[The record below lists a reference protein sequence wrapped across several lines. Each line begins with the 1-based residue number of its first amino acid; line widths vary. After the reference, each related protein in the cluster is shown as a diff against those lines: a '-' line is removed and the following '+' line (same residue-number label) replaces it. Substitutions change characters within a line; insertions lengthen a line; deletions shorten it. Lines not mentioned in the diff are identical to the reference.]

1 MMTLPDDFWDWVD
14 SHADDDPSRLRLKY
28 GAARALEILQGEA
41 RRRHRTRLAEALK
54 LRPRLLVPT
63 SLAPEQ
69 ASSWA
74 LASWHAS
81 LVPEGSRVADLTA
94 GLGIDLLALS
104 GRASAVTAVERDPAV
119 ADALRYN
126 FPDAEVVEADCRDFV
141 ASAIAAGRSFDVIFI
156 DPARRGDKGERVYA
170 LSACSP
176 DVAALMPDLL
186 RLSPMVIVKASPM
199 LDITHT
205 LAELPACS
213 HIYAAGTAAEC
224 KEIVAVCTRGDAP
237 AEVPVTAVTA
247 GMDELTFTRADEAAA
262 LPGYSVPAPGDYVY
276 SPWPAVMKAAP
287 YRLLCSLF
295 AVDMLGPNTRLW
307 TSAGLRDG
315 FPGRAYR
322 VDEVLPYASRHIK
335 RYAAAHPAV
344 GVTTRNFDIDAAAL
358 RRKLGLRGDS
368 DRTRLFA
375 VKGPQGEPLMI
386 TATAVD

>member
-1 MMTLPDDFWDWVD
+1 MELSTDFWDWVGA
-14 SHADDDPSRLRLKY
+14 HAADDPVRLRLKY
-28 GAARALEILQGEA
+28 GASRAMEILQIET
-41 RRRHRTRLAEALK
+41 RRRHHAKLGEALS

-81 LVPEGSRVADLTA
+81 LVAPGSRVADLTA
-94 GLGIDLLALS
+94 GLGVDLLALG
-104 GRASAVTAVERDPAV
+104 GRASDLTAVERDPAV

-126 FPDAEVVEADCRDFV
+126 FPDAEVAEADCRDFV
-141 ASAIAAGRSFDVIFI
+141 ATAIAAGRAFDVIFI
-156 DPARRGDKGERVYA
+156 DPARRGAAGERLYA
-170 LSACSP
+170 LAACSP

-186 RLSPMVIVKASPM
+186 RLAPMVIVKASPM
-199 LDITHT
+199 LDIAHT
-205 LAELPACS
+205 LGELPSCS
-213 HIYAAGTAAEC
+213 HIYAAGTTAEC
-224 KEIVAVCTRGDAP
+224 KEIVAVCTCGGAP
-237 AEVPVTAVTA
+237 AHVPVTAVTV
-247 GMDELTFTRADEAAA
+247 GSGGLTFTRAAESVAS
-262 LPGYSVPAPGDYVY
+262 PSYCVPAQGDYVY
-276 SPWPAVMKAAP
+276 SPWPSVMKAAP

-295 AVDMLGPNTRLW
+295 AVAMLGPNTRLW
-307 TSAGLRDG
+307 TSAGLSDG

-375 VKGPQGEPLMI
+375 VKGPQGEPLLI
-386 TATAVD
+386 TATLSE